1 MPDEPRKSLTRTEF
15 EAVMKRASELSA
27 SDTDSGEGD
36 LDEAELFRIGREVG
50 LSEAHVRRALL
61 EVRTAEPRSS
71 RLIDAWMGPSRLR
84 SSRVVPGSS
93 ESLREILDEFLVA
106 GHLLQPIRQ
115 GTDIL
120 LYRPAVDWISHFA
133 RAGASLSE
141 RVYWASAKE
150 VEIHLNEVD
159 DGSTLVELVVDPG
172 IRGDYLSGAVIGGLA
187 AGGAASFGLLLLLG
201 GLGVPPLPLIAAVA
215 GGTAVAAGVAVLT
228 GRASKKKHEEVFQ
241 ELEGVLDSLERGD
254 DLSPPPA
261 SWRRWVKRQAKRFR
275 VDLFGEVDS

>member
-1 MPDEPRKSLTRTEF
+1 MPYEPGKSLTRTEF

-27 SDTDSGEGD
+27 ADTDGGESE

-50 LSEAHVRRALL
+50 LSDAHVRRALL
-61 EVRTAEPRSS
+61 EIRTTQTSS
-71 RLIDAWMGPSRLR
+71 GLIDAWIGPRRLR

-93 ESLREILDEFLVA
+93 ERLREILDEFLVA
-106 GHLLQPIRQ
+106 GHLLQPVRQ

-150 VEIHLNEVD
+150 VEIRLNEVE
-159 DGSTLVELVVDPG
+159 DGSTFVELVVDPG
-172 IRGDYLSGAVIGGLA
+172 IRGDYLLGAIIGALT
-187 AGGAASFGLLLLLG
+187 AGGAASFGLMLLLG
-201 GLGVPPLPLIAAVA
+201 GLMLPPLPLVAAVA
-215 GGTAVAAGVAVLT
+215 GGGAVAAGVAALT
-228 GRASKKKHEEVFQ
+228 GRASKKKHEEVLQ

-261 SWRRWVKRQAKRFR
+261 SWRRWVKRQARRFR
-275 VDLFGEVDS
+275 VDLFGEIDS

>member
-1 MPDEPRKSLTRTEF
+1 MPDEKPGKSLTRTEF

-27 SDTDSGEGD
+27 SDSDGGEAE

-50 LSEAHVRRALL
+50 LSDAHVRRALL
-61 EVRTAEPRSS
+61 EVRSAEAGSS
-71 RLIDAWMGPSRLR
+71 LIDVWMGPRRLR
-84 SSRVVPGSS
+84 ASRVVPGSA
-93 ESLREILDEFLVA
+93 ERLREILDEFMVA

-150 VEIHLNEVD
+150 VEVRLNEVEE
-159 DGSTLVELVVDPG
+159 GFTFVELVVDPG
-172 IRGDYLSGAVIGGLA
+172 IRGDYLSGAVFGGFA
-187 AGGAASFGLLLLLG
+187 AGGAASYALLLLLG
-201 GLGVPPLPLIAAVA
+201 SLMAPPLPLITALAS
-215 GGTAVAAGVAVLT
+215 GGGVAAGVAALT
-228 GRASKKKHEEVFQ
+228 GRASKKKHEEVKQ

-275 VDLFGEVDS
+275 VDLLGEVDS